1 MPTNKYVQLHPTT
14 EATNEIDES
23 VNLYPVIGPD
33 SFKDFV
39 PSSDPEVFKPQEKLV
54 SGTNIKSITIGNDI
68 NTLLQESAA
77 PAGTLN
83 LNSYLLNLIYPVGSI
98 YMSTVA
104 NENDEDVCPIAVLG
118 GTWERIKDRFLWA
131 KGDEDTLGDT
141 AGSKDAVNVLHTH
154 TIYSTNLS
162 TTRNKNLD
170 IEFGIG
176 NTEVIM
182 GLWGK
187 DTSPLGW
194 KRIYEG
200 DRNVDNFLYGISGWT
215 GGDNPVSIR
224 SEIQLDNYVSLKK
237 VSNNSGYSYVL
248 RDTNWNTLNNMHNKA
263 GFKLRFDLN
272 HEHTIPSHTH
282 SMSSDGVNGEGKNM
296 PPYLVV
302 MAWKRV
308 A

>member
-1 MPTNKYVQLHPTT
+1 MPTNKYVQLHPTN

-54 SGTNIKSITIGNDI
+54 SGTNIKSITIGNDV

-83 LNSYLLNLIYPVGSI
+83 LNSYLLNLLYPVGSI
-98 YMSTVA
+98 YMSAVA
-104 NENDEDVCPIAVLG
+104 NETDEDICPIAALG

-131 KGDEDTLGDT
+131 KGDGDTVGDT
-141 AGSKDAVNVLHTH
+141 AGSKDAVVVLHSHTVTGGVHTHPVTIDDTTLKSDIVMRPMYDTNGARIQNFPFGFENLGSLSITYTEKDADTVKNSYETDPWIAGETKCDTLHIDATHKHTATVQANSGSHTH
-154 TIYSTNLS
+154 TVST
-162 TTRNKNLD
+162 
-170 IEFGIG
+170 
-176 NTEVIM
+176 
-182 GLWGK
+182 
-187 DTSPLGW
+187 
-194 KRIYEG
+194 EG
-200 DRNVDNFLYGISGWT
+200 
-215 GGDNPVSIR
+215 VS
-224 SEIQLDNYVSLKK
+224 
-237 VSNNSGYSYVL
+237 
-248 RDTNWNTLNNMHNKA
+248 
-263 GFKLRFDLN
+263 
-272 HEHTIPSHTH
+272 
-282 SMSSDGVNGEGKNM
+282 GEGKNM